1 MSIRNVI
8 NVYSR
13 KSYILK
19 KKAKPLERKIFS
31 ECKEVND
38 LVVTAKAM
46 ACRGLAAPQIGSSLR
61 MFAIKDDYTGL
72 VDIVIN
78 PKIVKQSNENIVDEE
93 ACLSIP
99 GYSFLVNRS
108 KYIIVNFTDYYGNK
122 HFNHTLTGMEA
133 RVFLHEYDHL
143 DGILAPDRGPVLH
156 VPVFGSP
163 WEYNDD
169 DYIIYDDDDDFY
181 EEEQRK

>member
-78 PKIVKQSNENIVDEE
+78 PKIITINRFPSSSNVLRFCQINHNHKKHALFQS
-93 ACLSIP
+93 
-99 GYSFLVNRS
+99 
-108 KYIIVNFTDYYGNK
+108 
-122 HFNHTLTGMEA
+122 
-133 RVFLHEYDHL
+133 
-143 DGILAPDRGPVLH
+143 
-156 VPVFGSP
+156 
-163 WEYNDD
+163 
-169 DYIIYDDDDDFY
+169 
-181 EEEQRK
+181 